1 MLSREEILIPARF
14 ACTVAHLVMVLTA
27 AYDVAG
33 AVVRAEPTSTTASR
47 LGDLEVRVLV
57 PHAPCCERAQPG
69 CCLTPARLFRLPPA
83 PKNKPSHRGTHR
95 RAAGTPAALRILRAG
110 HLAVLLDIG
119 RRQRQGWLRSMTGAS
134 FALFALEFA
143 GIFGGVSLFLPK
155 VNTLSTL
162 LHFFGFVFTAL
173 YLGAAWDVK
182 SFAWIFSFCSVL
194 PALAE
199 ALAAFAVF
207 KLKIVQWG

>member
-1 MLSREEILIPARF
+1 
-14 ACTVAHLVMVLTA
+14 
-27 AYDVAG
+27 
-33 AVVRAEPTSTTASR
+33 
-47 LGDLEVRVLV
+47 
-57 PHAPCCERAQPG
+57 
-69 CCLTPARLFRLPPA
+69 
-83 PKNKPSHRGTHR
+83 
-95 RAAGTPAALRILRAG
+95 
-110 HLAVLLDIG
+110 
-119 RRQRQGWLRSMTGAS
+119 MTGAS

-173 YLGAAWDVK
+173 YLGAAWGVK